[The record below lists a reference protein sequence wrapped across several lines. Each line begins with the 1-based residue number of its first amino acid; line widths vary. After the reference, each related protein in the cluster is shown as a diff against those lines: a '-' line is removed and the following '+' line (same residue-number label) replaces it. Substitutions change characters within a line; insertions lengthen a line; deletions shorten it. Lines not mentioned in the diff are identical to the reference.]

1 MRAMRASLTET
12 GWLTDPSGVERDE
25 ARLEWP
31 RRGAVLVL
39 RAYQRVISPLL
50 PPRCRYWPTCSEYA
64 RLAVARQGLARGA
77 ASSIA
82 RLLRCH
88 PGRGGGIDLPR

>member
-1 MRAMRASLTET
+1 MRAMRASLTKT
-12 GWLTDPSGVERDE
+12 GWLTDPSGVDRDD
-25 ARLEWP
+25 ARLEWL

-88 PGRGGGIDLPR
+88 PGSGGGIDLPR